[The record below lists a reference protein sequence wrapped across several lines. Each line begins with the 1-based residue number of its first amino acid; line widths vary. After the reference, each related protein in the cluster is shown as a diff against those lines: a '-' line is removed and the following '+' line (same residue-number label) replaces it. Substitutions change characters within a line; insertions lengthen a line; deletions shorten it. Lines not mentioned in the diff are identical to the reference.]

1 MSDREYI
8 DVSSTGDG
16 REPEP
21 VRSELNE
28 NMENYAKKTFG
39 EKRTISV
46 QEKLKTL
53 SEKYNSNPPRTVIG
67 NKLAKIRLDRLS
79 NIVDRRIL
87 VNNRKNL
94 ERLNEYSIYSEYFNS
109 EQTVKGIISDLM
121 FKKEGILRQIQ
132 ELRYLDPNSKGS
144 IFSENDKIIQKNM
157 PKGYKPAENEQ
168 QASNGEI
175 ANRIKILED
184 RLEEI
189 ERLLDE
195 NYLSL
200 ENNHEIYNQKI
211 SESKAELKQD
221 LATIRPNFLKK
232 AGTLFRNIGSFFK
245 DKKDKFV
252 EWRKQRKENATGEL
266 RSTIDANTGSSKK
279 VMLSSLLTE
288 YSLEEQNRFAKET
301 QKELAERQD
310 ESEEKPENDKTI

>member
-1 MSDREYI
+1 MDDNEYI
-8 DVSSTGDG
+8 DVSSNNDG
-16 REPEP
+16 VEPET
-21 VRSELNE
+21 LINGADGNIE
-28 NMENYAKKTFG
+28 NSAKKTFG
-39 EKRTISV
+39 EKHTMSV

-53 SEKYNSNPPRTVIG
+53 SEKYNSNPPKTVIG
-67 NKLAKIRLDRLS
+67 SKLAKARLDRLS

-132 ELRYLDPNSKGS
+132 ELRYLDPNSKDS
-144 IFSENDKIIQKNM
+144 IFSQSDKIIQKNM

-175 ANRIKILED
+175 TNRIKMLED

-221 LATIRPNFLKK
+221 LATIKPNFLKK

-301 QKELAERQD
+301 QKELAERQG
-310 ESEEKPENDKTI
+310 ESEEKPEEDKTI